1 VATSTN
7 WKLKYAALSRRLAGS
22 WLFPRHL
29 SSKYLRESVVKARGF
44 VRGMTLDLGCGL
56 RPYEPLVAG
65 PGVSYIG
72 MDWPV
77 GDDKAR
83 QDVTGD
89 ATHLPFAGASFD
101 TVIAT
106 ELLEH
111 LPDPRQCLA
120 EVARV
125 LRPGGHLILSVPFLE
140 PLHEEPR
147 DFYRFTPY
155 SIRNLL
161 ELHGFSTQ
169 EIWVRGRW
177 WSVVVG
183 SFLPQALYGLVNPLD
198 AQGKRQYS
206 AVGTVI
212 VLPLCALFQLVGYGL
227 DRFAAGNSEYT
238 LGYFVIA
245 ARTLDASERNE
256 PRQVRDQFQV

>member
-1 VATSTN
+1 LEASTSR
-7 WKLKYAALSRRLAGS
+7 KRKFRALNRRLSDS

-29 SSKYLRESVVKARGF
+29 ASKYLRESVTRARPF
-44 VRGMTLDLGCGL
+44 VSGTTLDLGCGL
-56 RPYEPLVAG
+56 RPYEPLLKG
-65 PGVSYIG
+65 PGVAYIG

-77 GDDKAR
+77 SPDKAR

-89 ATHLPFAGASFD
+89 ATRLPFCGAAFD
-101 TVIAT
+101 TVLAT

-111 LPDPRQCLA
+111 LPDPEQFLH

-125 LRPGGHLILSVPFLE
+125 LRPEGHLLLSVPFLE

-155 SIRNLL
+155 SLRLLL
-161 ELHGFSTQ
+161 EAHGLSIRELWT
-169 EIWVRGRW
+169 RGSW

-183 SFLPQALYGLVNPLD
+183 SFMPQALYGLVNPLD
-198 AQGKRQYS
+198 EQGRRHYS
-206 AVGTVI
+206 KVGTVL
-212 VLPLCALFQLVGYGL
+212 VLPVCALLQLTGYAMDCL
-227 DRFAAGNSEYT
+227 TAGKSAYT

-245 ARTLDASERNE
+245 QRTGGDS
-256 PRQVRDQFQV
+256 